1 MADETRVL
9 DLAGLQA
16 LIDALGHRGYTVI
29 GPTVRDGAIVNAPIS
44 SLDDLPRGIGDE
56 QDAAHYRLRD
66 RGDEAL
72 FGFAAG
78 AQSAKPVLF
87 PPDELL
93 WRSRRTDDTTEIE
106 IERETKPASG
116 PPYALIGVRS
126 CDLRAIQMHDQI
138 PVSYTHLRAHET

>member
-1 MADETRVL
+1 MTDDTRVL
-9 DLAGLQA
+9 GLAGLQA
-16 LIDALGHRGYTVI
+16 LIDALGLRGYTVI

-87 PPDELL
+87 QSDELL
-93 WRSRRTDDTTEIE
+93 SPNRLVTGGQLPDGGRRRDRSRAGAPGR
-106 IERETKPASG
+106 PALGDHRGALVRPARHS
-116 PPYALIGVRS
+116 YARP
-126 CDLRAIQMHDQI
+126 D
-138 PVSYTHLRAHET
+138 

>member
-1 MADETRVL
+1 MAGDTRVL

-16 LIDALGHRGYTVI
+16 LIDALGLRGYTVI

-87 PPDELL
+87 PSDELL
-93 WRSRRTDDTTEIE
+93 WRSRRTGDATVID
-106 IERETKPASG
+106 REVEPPPG

-126 CDLRAIQMHDQI
+126 CDLRAILT
-138 PVSYTHLRAHET
+138 VSYTHLTLPTILRV